1 MVEDIFILYS
11 IKNRVIVRYKTLI
24 FCILNNGGKKV
35 IADEMNT
42 KLEFQNK
49 KQLNYISVIIPV
61 YKDFIGLEE
70 TLKSLKQ
77 QTIPEE
83 DYEIIVAND
92 GADKRITKICDKYNV
107 KMVSI
112 SPNQGSYNARNRAIE
127 LSKGEYLAFVDSDI
141 TVVRDWLGKGKK
153 ALERFDYVAGDVI
166 IDKSKINNTAHYYE
180 YYYEFPI
187 NHYMHRRHF
196 GVTANLFVKRKV
208 FEELGGFDK
217 RLRSGGDLEFGN
229 RVYISRKFKQVYK
242 KEVRVI
248 HPPRGYKA
256 LIKKMKR
263 VTEGHIKLSEL
274 YPNRFQKPRL
284 LENLHSISVHSPHK
298 RLNEGH
304 VTELKM
310 FLFASLLRL
319 VRCYHLAKHR

>member
-1 MVEDIFILYS
+1 M
-11 IKNRVIVRYKTLI
+11 
-24 FCILNNGGKKV
+24 
-35 IADEMNT
+35 
-42 KLEFQNK
+42 
-49 KQLNYISVIIPV
+49 
-61 YKDFIGLEE
+61 
-70 TLKSLKQ
+70 
-77 QTIPEE
+77 
-83 DYEIIVAND
+83 
-92 GADKRITKICDKYNV
+92 
-107 KMVSI
+107 
-112 SPNQGSYNARNRAIE
+112 
-127 LSKGEYLAFVDSDI
+127 
-141 TVVRDWLGKGKK
+141 GKGK

-187 NHYMHRRHF
+187 NHFMHRRHF

-229 RVYISRKFKQVYK
+229 RVYISRNFKQVYK

-284 LENLHSISVHSPHK
+284 LENLHSIFVHSPHK